1 MNIKNLIRKLFVL
14 DRERYEN
21 KQLKAFIRLE
31 ENINNLDNID
41 SYIMCFI
48 ESIPKEIDKIDY
60 KYYFINFNS
69 DYFNILY
76 FNLMIMMLIIFPFAI
91 DEYYGFIF
99 IVPII
104 YLIISLISNFVL
116 TIKEINDI
124 KKKFKRIY
132 QNIQM
137 KL

>member
-1 MNIKNLIRKLFVL
+1 MNIKNLIRNLFVL

-76 FNLMIMMLIIFPFAI
+76 FNLIIMMLIIFPFAI
-91 DEYYGFIF
+91 DEYCGFIF
-99 IVPII
+99 IIPII

>member
-76 FNLMIMMLIIFPFAI
+76 FNLIIMMLIIFPFAI
-91 DEYYGFIF
+91 DEYCGFIF
-99 IVPII
+99 IIPII

>member
-76 FNLMIMMLIIFPFAI
+76 FNLMIMMLIIFPFVI